1 MPFTRSVSICS
12 FGSLNSNATKRNDNG
27 IRVST
32 AATRAV
38 SSLASS
44 IVTGIN
50 VVSLNNTSGGGGTRI
65 NRGALLD
72 DKLKRL
78 IQTVQQEF
86 ITTYMDFSMN
96 TLKTNIQDGY
106 KLDVCGNLVTNVIHN
121 GIQMTTTEKLMS
133 ELNEY
138 ANEIKSLAKN
148 VDISDNETKMIE
160 QDDAYL
166 ISTYALR
173 TIGVVNRGLLCYIE
187 NEMLN
192 DTIVALQEDRIS
204 SSRMQS
210 SVVFDIAATATIDI
224 RYLAYIKKY
233 GPPVEGVFDPVKLA
247 EFI

>member
-1 MPFTRSVSICS
+1 MPFTRSGSICS
-12 FGSLNSNATKRNDNG
+12 FGSLNSDATRRNDNG

-32 AATRAV
+32 SATRAV

-44 IVTGIN
+44 IVSEIN
-50 VVSLNNTSGGGGTRI
+50 VVSVNNTSSAGVKI

-78 IQTVQQEF
+78 VQTVQQQF

-96 TLKTNIQDGY
+96 TLKANIQDGY
-106 KLDVCGNLVTNVIHN
+106 KLDVSGNIVTNVVHK
-121 GIQMTTTEKLMS
+121 GVQMTTTEKLMS

-148 VDISDNETKMIE
+148 VDISDNEAEMIE

-187 NEMLN
+187 NDMLN
-192 DTIVALQEDRIS
+192 DTIVALQEDRITS
-204 SSRMQS
+204 SKMQS
-210 SVVFDIAATATIDI
+210 SVVFDIAATATIDL